1 MAPKFRYIDF
11 LSSKSAYKRIIH
23 NKCLTSQKTY
33 RHTDIQTH
41 RHTDTHTHT
50 HTHTKPHIEVG
61 DPKGTPLKNVRFI
74 GLGSA
79 N

>member
-1 MAPKFRYIDF
+1 MTEKMGNRPTPDKY
-11 LSSKSAYKRIIH
+11 
-23 NKCLTSQKTY
+23 
-33 RHTDIQTH
+33 
-41 RHTDTHTHT
+41 
-50 HTHTKPHIEVG
+50 TKPHIEVG